1 MAPTD
6 LRVDDVFQRHFSL
19 PLSSPLRTAKG
30 EFTDRHGSLVRV
42 RCDGPN
48 GTSYSGVGEATPFP
62 GWTESLDECRERL
75 ETAGPGALTELHERG
90 SDRWR
95 ETPAA
100 RHGLS
105 LAALDCQAQ
114 IDERSLGAALAA
126 TVDGAVTEPAS
137 TVPVNATIGDSGVNE
152 TVHAAESAVQ
162 DGFECLKLKI
172 GARPLEEDL
181 ARVGAVRD
189 AVGDGVVLRV
199 DVNEAWNESQA
210 RRGLDRLADLA
221 ISYVEQPLSAD
232 QLGEHAALRGHGVG
246 IAVDETIATGP
257 SRERVTA
264 VIDTAAADV
273 VVLKPMTVGGPVE
286 TLRLAI
292 RALKA
297 GIEPVITTTIDAVV
311 ARTAAVHVASVVPN
325 VSACGLATGGLL
337 ESDLCADPAPVS
349 DGHIDIPSGAG
360 IAGGAFEGEL
370 F

>member
-1 MAPTD
+1 MTPTD
-6 LRVDDVFQRHFSL
+6 LRADDVFTRHFSL

-30 EFTDRHGSLVRV
+30 EFTDRDGSLVRV
-42 RCDGPN
+42 RQDCPDG
-48 GTSYSGVGEATPFP
+48 SAYSGVGEATPFP
-62 GWTESLDECRERL
+62 GWTESLEECRERL
-75 ETAGPGALTELHERG
+75 ETVGSAALTELHQRR

-105 LAALDCQAQ
+105 LAMLDRQAR
-114 IDERSLGAALAA
+114 IDGCSLGAALTAI
-126 TVDGAVTEPAS
+126 VDGAATEPAS
-137 TVPVNATIGDSGVNE
+137 TVPVNATIGDSGVDE